1 MLFWGP
7 ASSKSIFKGQGSW
20 DSVGGEE
27 LSKGGQRRSSRVRRE
42 CLEERGVWGQR
53 LGGFREARHAA
64 QACHQHWP
72 RIPYGLGRF
81 GFSPRC

>member
-27 LSKGGQRRSSRVRRE
+27 LSKE
-42 CLEERGVWGQR
+42 K
-53 LGGFREARHAA
+53 
-64 QACHQHWP
+64 
-72 RIPYGLGRF
+72 
-81 GFSPRC
+81 